1 MYIVLHKHF
10 IVYIAPGD
18 FDADTINITFPSG
31 QNRICVE
38 FNITDD
44 LIARESTE
52 SFEAEFRIT
61 SDSRFAVP
69 GQTRISTVTILDDDG
84 MLRLNNESL

>member
-1 MYIVLHKHF
+1 MYYIKHF

-44 LIARESTE
+44 LIAREFTE
-52 SFEAEFRIT
+52 LFEAEFRIT
-61 SDSRFAVP
+61 SDSRFGVP
-69 GQTRISTVTILDDDG
+69 GQTPMSTVTILDDDG